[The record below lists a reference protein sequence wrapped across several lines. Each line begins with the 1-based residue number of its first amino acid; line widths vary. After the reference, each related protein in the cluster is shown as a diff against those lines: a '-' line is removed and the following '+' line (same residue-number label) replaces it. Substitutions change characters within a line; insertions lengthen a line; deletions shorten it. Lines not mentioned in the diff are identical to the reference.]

1 MKKHLAVLM
10 IIVLILNVCIWTGC
24 GNDASSGKEAA
35 GEETSPGRETAPEP
49 DAKPSLIITEEE
61 NKDYYR
67 AARARKTET
76 GDTGAAVIS
85 PITMNDS
92 ADDPAKVPETGQN
105 AANAEETAWAPTW
118 RAGAAQR
125 PTTSSK

>member
-92 ADDPAKVPETGQN
+92 ADDPVVE
-105 AANAEETAWAPTW
+105 
-118 RAGAAQR
+118 
-125 PTTSSK
+125 